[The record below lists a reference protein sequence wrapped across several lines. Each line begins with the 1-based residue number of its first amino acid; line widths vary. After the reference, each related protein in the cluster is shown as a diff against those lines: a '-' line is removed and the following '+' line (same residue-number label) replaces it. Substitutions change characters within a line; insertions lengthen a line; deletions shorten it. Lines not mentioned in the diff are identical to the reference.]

1 MQSDAPLNKFKP
13 DTIPGPGCAA
23 CLQGLMQA
31 TLAGA
36 GLEPGDEESL
46 RAEIA
51 ARIETGLA
59 QGRAPAHIATGFFK
73 LARERSGVADPFV
86 AKKAADFEAARA
98 AVAQLGPQPDEFAVR
113 ARVAILGNVL
123 DHFFLA
129 DTSRLWAQGSG
140 LDMGHDDLALAEA
153 RLHPGAQVVVLADNC
168 GEQSFDRL
176 LVEHLEGRG
185 CVVSYVVKSGPAQ
198 NDLTLPD
205 LAVHNQAHGLGEV
218 LAWSP
223 PAVGLDPDD
232 LSLRLF
238 DLLEEADLV
247 IAKGMG
253 HYETLALAGGMLAE
267 GAAPWP
273 LLLLFLAKCESVAA
287 SLGIGQGQGVALYLP
302 SA

>member
-1 MQSDAPLNKFKP
+1 
-13 DTIPGPGCAA
+13 
-23 CLQGLMQA
+23 MQA

-36 GLEPGDEESL
+36 GLEPGDEEAL

-51 ARIETGLA
+51 GRIDAGLA
-59 QGRAPAHIATGFFK
+59 QGRAPAHIASDFFA
-73 LARERSGVADPFV
+73 LAQERLGGVDPFT
-86 AKKAADFEAARA
+86 AKKAADFEAACS
-98 AVAQLGPQPDEFAVR
+98 AVAQLGPQPDEFAAR
-113 ARVAILGNVL
+113 ARLAILGNAL

-129 DTSRLWAQGSG
+129 DTSRLWAVGVG

-153 RLHPGAQVVVLADNC
+153 RLRPGALVVILADNC

-185 CVVSYVVKSGPAQ
+185 CVVNYVVKSGPVQ

-223 PAVGLDPDD
+223 AAVGLDPDNVPV
-232 LSLRLF
+232 RLF

-253 HYETLALAGGMLAE
+253 HYETLAVAGGMLAT

-287 SLGIGQGQGVALYLP
+287 SLGVDQGQGVALYLP
-302 SA
+302 GA